1 MKALS
6 PSPPSP
12 TPELIP
18 ATLFFFSSSFVF
30 FRAAPALD
38 GGSQVRGRIRAAAA
52 SPYATARAALDPSC
66 VCELHHRSWQH
77 WILNPL
83 SDARDRTHML
93 LGASWVCNLLSH
105 SGNSPSTHLLST
117 YCELG
122 TGPGAGAM
130 AVSTAASSHVVHVL
144 PGGKDR

>member
-6 PSPPSP
+6 PPPPSP

-18 ATLFFFSSSFVF
+18 ATLFFFFFFCF
-30 FRAAPALD
+30 FRAAPALY
-38 GGSQVRGRIRAAAA
+38 GGSQVRGRIGAAAA
-52 SPYATARAALDPSC
+52 SPYATARAALDPSR
-66 VCELHHRSWQH
+66 VCDLHHRSWQH

-93 LGASWVCNLLSH
+93 MDASWVCNLLSH

-122 TGPGAGAM
+122 TGPGTGAM
-130 AVSTAASSHVVHVL
+130 AVSTAPSSHVVHVL